1 MGAAQKFY
9 IKEFTGKSVKDI
21 FNFFKN
27 DPMPKLDS
35 SMAFVHV
42 GNPIVLEGELPVVY
56 TGAKWPQEFFSGLDA
71 GDLPPISTMG
81 QQWWQHYT
89 PTYAKLIHH

>member
-1 MGAAQKFY
+1 MGAAQNFY

-27 DPMPKLDS
+27 DPMPKLGS

-56 TGAKWPQEFFSGLDA
+56 TGAKWPQEF
-71 GDLPPISTMG
+71 STCAEMNSMG
-81 QQWWQHYT
+81 SI
-89 PTYAKLIHH
+89 PTKAWKT